1 MKFDAFRD
9 WLSKQ
14 GHQTSSI
21 ETRVSSLRRV
31 EHFFGDLDG
40 AFDPE
45 SRENIFAQFAYSM
58 EDEKDGRP
66 NPSPVPIDGN
76 LREGLASLRQ
86 ALSLYDEFR
95 NGERATPNR
104 FNHSTWLTKVT
115 QAEILAVM
123 DDIDREGDKEFL
135 RRTGFSKPQ
144 QWTTRPDTDGEE
156 RQPRLYP
163 CKATVAAA
171 ITKLKGGTALNA
183 SQYFGGYGEAESRQK
198 LTELGFEVVETSGR
212 EFTRD
217 AIEAAMQAYDE
228 FQMTGAHSEI
238 FESFGTPSSYWTCS
252 TLDRQHK
259 RYPTK
264 PIVGFITNRTKLNG
278 GWNPGS
284 AAALLH
290 NAGYLIVDASN
301 SLCDV
306 PDHRHLA
313 RGADRIRSVAKN
325 YFFEPARE
333 RGQIEITIRAREIA
347 ETLGLSDDFPNIC
360 QALGGKKFKT
370 MIDAVDIRATE
381 PNPSSTTAFTY
392 QLSPQSDEPHAR
404 RPFASGDTD
413 PMNPTNLILHGP
425 PGTGKTYQTASEALR
440 LCGEDVPDNRDDIMA
455 AYNRLRAENRIEFV
469 TFHQS
474 TSYEDFVEGRQPTTE
489 GSEEGSGTGFRL
501 ETVPGIFRRI
511 SRRAAGAT
519 ALPSGERAITLE
531 GRQAF
536 KMSIGRAGDPADEHL
551 FTTAIEEGCML
562 IGWENIDFGDDKF
575 SDPYEILEACRER
588 GTREGEP
595 NLQSGQ
601 VNQVHI
607 FRNQVQVGDIIVVS
621 KGNSRFRAIGEVTG
635 EYDYAPADGV
645 RYSHRRA
652 VNWLWVDEDGLP
664 VSEINDKT
672 FSMSS
677 IYKLSADRLKVSA
690 LERFMN
696 SGEEHESDRGASLPF
711 VLIIDEI
718 NRANISKV
726 FGELITLIEPD
737 KRLGMPNALTVRLPY
752 SVEEFGVPA
761 NLHILGTMNTAD
773 RSIALLDTALRRRFE
788 FREMLPQP
796 QLKAM
801 RDAGD
806 RCGLDL
812 PEILTVLNERIEYL
826 YDREH
831 QIGHAYFVNCTTREE
846 VDAVMRY
853 KVIPLLAEYFFEDW
867 SKVAAV
873 LGDDTSDEG
882 PLRGGFMNRD
892 VLRAP
897 PGMTDVDDMLRF
909 RWSLREGAFA
919 YDGLIAG

>member
-1 MKFDAFRD
+1 MRLDAFRD
-9 WLSKQ
+9 WLSEQ
-14 GHQTSSI
+14 GHQTSSV
-21 ETRVSSLRRV
+21 EARVSSLRRV
-31 EHFFGDLDG
+31 EQFLGDLEG

-45 SRENIFAQFAYSM
+45 RREKLFAQFTYSI
-58 EDEKDGRP
+58 EDERHGRP

-95 NGERATPNR
+95 NGDRAKPKR
-104 FNHSTWLTKVT
+104 SNHSAWLAKVT

-156 RQPRLYP
+156 SQPPLYP

-171 ITKLKGGTALNA
+171 ITKLRGGPTLNA

-198 LTELGFEVVETSGR
+198 LTELGFEVVESSGR

-217 AIEAAMQAYDE
+217 SIEAAMQAYDE
-228 FQMTGAHSEI
+228 FQKAGAHSEI
-238 FESFGTPSSYWTCS
+238 FDAFGTPSSYWTCS
-252 TLDRQHK
+252 TFDRHHG

-325 YFFEPARE
+325 YFIEPARE
-333 RGQIEITIRAREIA
+333 RGEIEITIRAREIA
-347 ETLGLSDDFPNIC
+347 DTLGLSDDFPNIC
-360 QALGGKKFKT
+360 QALGGKKFKA

-381 PNPSSTTAFTY
+381 PNPSSTTTFTY
-392 QLSPQSDEPHAR
+392 QLSLQSDEPHAR
-404 RPFASGDTD
+404 RPFAFGGTD
-413 PMNPTNLILHGP
+413 PMTPTNLILHGP

-440 LCGEDVPDNRDDIMA
+440 LCGEDVPDNRDEIMA

-489 GSEEGSGTGFRL
+489 GSDEGLGTGFRL

-519 ALPSGERAITLE
+519 ALLSGERAITLE

-635 EYDYAPADGV
+635 EYEYAPADGV
-645 RYSHRRA
+645 RYSHRRG

-696 SGEEHESDRGASLPF
+696 SGEEHKGDRGASLPF

-752 SVEEFGVPA
+752 SGEEFGVPS

-796 QLKAM
+796 QIEAM
-801 RDAGD
+801 RDAGN

-812 PEILTVLNERIEYL
+812 PTILTVLNERIEYL

-831 QIGHAYFVNCTTREE
+831 QIGHAYFVNCATREE

-873 LGDDTSDEG
+873 LGDDTSEEG

-897 PGMTDVDDMLRF
+897 PGMTDGDDMLRF
-909 RWSLREGAFA
+909 RWSLREGPFA
-919 YDGLIAG
+919 YDGLVAG

>member
-1 MKFDAFRD
+1 MIDIGAFRD
-9 WLSKQ
+9 WLLQKN
-14 GHQTSSI
+14 HQITSI
-21 ETRVSSLRRV
+21 DARVSNLRRI
-31 EHFFGDLDG
+31 EQFCGDLDDALEVQG
-40 AFDPE
+40 
-45 SRENIFAQFAYSM
+45 REKLLSQFAYST
-58 EDEKDGRP
+58 EDERDSRA

-76 LREGLASLRQ
+76 LRAGLASLRQ
-86 ALSLYDEFR
+86 AISLYDDFR
-95 NGERATPNR
+95 NDGSVKLNR
-104 FNHSTWLTKVT
+104 SNHSTWLAQIT

-135 RRTGFSKPQ
+135 RRTGFSKPR
-144 QWTTRPDTDGEE
+144 QWTTRFNNGDEE
-156 RQPRLYP
+156 SQRLYP

-171 ITKLKGGTALNA
+171 IAKLDDGPILNA
-183 SQYFGGYGEAESRQK
+183 SQYFGGYGEAESRRA
-198 LTELGFEVVETSGR
+198 LMELGFEIVDLLGKG
-212 EFTRD
+212 FTRH
-217 AIEAAMQAYDE
+217 AIEAAMRAFDQ
-228 FQMTGAHSEI
+228 FSKTGAHSNI
-238 FESFGTPSSYWTCS
+238 FGAFGTPSSYWTRS
-252 TLDRQHK
+252 TLDEHDEL
-259 RYPTK
+259 YPTK
-264 PIVGFITNRTKLNG
+264 PLMGFITGKTKLNG
-278 GWNPGS
+278 GWSPGS
-284 AAALLH
+284 AAASLH
-290 NAGYLIVDASN
+290 NAGYLIVDAEN
-301 SLCDV
+301 TLCDV

-313 RGADRIRSVAKN
+313 RAADRIRSVAKN
-325 YFFEPARE
+325 YYIEPGRE
-333 RGQIEITIRAREIA
+333 AGQTEITIRARDIA
-347 ETLGLSDDFPNIC
+347 ETLNLSDKYPNIC
-360 QALGGKKFKT
+360 QALGGKKFKA
-370 MIDAVDIRATE
+370 MIDAVEIQATE

-392 QLSPQSDEPHAR
+392 QLVPQSDEPHAR
-404 RPFASGDTD
+404 PHLASGDHDT
-413 PMNPTNLILHGP
+413 MSPTNLILHGP
-425 PGTGKTYQTASEALR
+425 PGTGKTYQTAFEALR
-440 LCGEDVPDNRDDIMA
+440 LCGEVMPENRVEVMA
-455 AYNRLRAENRIEFV
+455 AYNRLRAENRIEFI

-489 GSEEGSGTGFRL
+489 GSDEGSGTGFRL

-511 SRRAAGAT
+511 ARRAEGAKGV
-519 ALPSGERAITLE
+519 PSGDRAITLD

-536 KMSIGRAGDPADEHL
+536 KMSIGRAGDPGDAHL
-551 FTTAIEEGCML
+551 FETAIEEGCML
-562 IGWENIDFGDDKF
+562 IGWENIDFADDKF
-575 SDPYEILEACRER
+575 SDPNHILEACREQ

-601 VNQVHI
+601 VNQLHI
-607 FRNQVQVGDIIVVS
+607 FRNQVQVGDIIVVF
-621 KGNSRFRAIGEVTG
+621 KGNSRFRAIGEVIG
-635 EYDYAPADGV
+635 EYEFAPADGV

-652 VNWLWVDEDGLP
+652 VKWHWVDEAGLP
-664 VSEINDKT
+664 VSEINDKI

-696 SGEEHESDRGASLPF
+696 SGEEQEDDRGAPLHF

-752 SVEEFGVPA
+752 SGEEFGVPS

-773 RSIALLDTALRRRFE
+773 RLIALLDTALRRRFE

-796 QLKAM
+796 QIKAM
-801 RDAGD
+801 RDAGN

-812 PEILTVLNERIEYL
+812 PKILTVLNERIEYL

-897 PGMTDVDDMLRF
+897 PGMTDGDDMLRF